1 MQLIELSLQDSVDS
15 DDGAPA
21 GYLID
26 LPFSGENRE
35 AALSAALD
43 AAKQRCKEEAQKM
56 KVAKGTDIDMV
67 ITRSTFGGE
76 REKYFYFTFF

>member
-21 GYLID
+21 GSLID

-43 AAKQRCKEEAQKM
+43 AAKAELQRCKEEAQKM
-56 KVAKGTDIDMV
+56 KAAKGSDIDMV

-76 REKYFYFTFF
+76 REK